1 VASAYAMASSEHA
14 RRWRRWVFF
23 CLAAALGAALVVMP
37 ALASSEG
44 GSIEAKTVVSG
55 YSYAWSPMQA
65 SIGAG
70 AAVTFKNSTSVEHG
84 VEWISPPST
93 PSCTGVPGASA
104 GLLRAGASWSGS
116 CTFAKAGEYSFYC
129 TVHGAAMSGKV
140 IVAPNGETT
149 VTPTG
154 TSTPTYPPPT
164 AGEGGSTP
172 YPAGAPN
179 AGGGALV
186 LLAGSASN
194 AVKVA
199 ASQHGHAVR
208 GSVAIAPAGQGA
220 RLEVDLLARS
230 AVLARAGEA
239 ALARIGRLVVSHVHA
254 GAVRFSV
261 SLSQKARKALARHR
275 RLAVTVHITLQSA
288 SAKPITITRSTV
300 LRP

>member
-1 VASAYAMASSEHA
+1 MAPSEQR
-14 RRWRRWVFF
+14 RRWRRWFLF
-23 CLAAALGAALVVMP
+23 CLAAVLGAAVVVMP

-44 GSIEAKTVVSG
+44 GPIEAKTVVSG

-104 GLLRAGASWSGS
+104 GQPRAGASWSGS
-116 CTFAKAGEYSFYC
+116 CTFAKAGEYTFYC

-140 IVAPNGETT
+140 IVSPNGETT

-154 TSTPTYPPPT
+154 TSTSTYPPPT
-164 AGEGGSTP
+164 TEGGSTP
-172 YPAGAPN
+172 YPAGAPG
-179 AGGGALV
+179 AGNLLA
-186 LLAGSASN
+186 LLAGSAAN

-199 ASQHGHAVR
+199 ARQRGHAVH
-208 GSVAIAPAGQGA
+208 GSVAIATAGEGA
-220 RLEVDLLARS
+220 RLEVDLLAHS
-230 AVLARAGEA
+230 AVLASAGHG
-239 ALARIGRLVVSHVHA
+239 ALVRVGRLVMSHVHA
-254 GAVRFSV
+254 GAVTFSV
-261 SLSQKARKALARHR
+261 SISQKARKELASHR

-288 SAKPITITRSTV
+288 SATPITLTRSVV